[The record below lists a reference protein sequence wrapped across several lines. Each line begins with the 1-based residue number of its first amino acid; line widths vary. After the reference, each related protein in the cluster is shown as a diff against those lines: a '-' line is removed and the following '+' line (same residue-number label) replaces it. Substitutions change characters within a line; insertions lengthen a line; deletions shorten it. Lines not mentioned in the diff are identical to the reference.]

1 MKIYV
6 VYILTNKPN
15 GTLYIGI
22 TNNLK
27 RRMQEH
33 RQELIKGFTQKYGLK
48 KLVYVEQ
55 FDYVNNAITRE
66 RQLKGWNRQWKIE
79 LIKERNPQWEDLYE
93 KIFGPEKKE

>member
-6 VYILTNKPN
+6 VYILTNHPL
-15 GTLYIGI
+15 GPLYIGV

-33 RQELIKGFTQKYGLK
+33 RLGIVDGFTKKYGLK

-55 FDYVNNAITRE
+55 FQYINNALSRE
-66 RQLKGWNRQWKIE
+66 KQLKKMASRMENQSYRKA
-79 LIKERNPQWEDLYE
+79 
-93 KIFGPEKKE
+93 